1 MSSLPRECAKLRE
14 HLPELAEG
22 VLGGSDRARLEGHL
36 ASCPRCAAE
45 LADLRAVVSALR
57 TIPPDPLPAHILGSV
72 RRAVAG
78 RARPIARTP
87 VQHWA
92 RLVLASSAAAVVLA
106 MALAFHFTQ
115 GGVKAVQP
123 MLAKKADQFGAA
135 LQRKSPAAG
144 PSVEVAQAPVGAVA
158 VPALPSSKSEGHGLA
173 RAPGPQARDRL
184 ATGGGAPITETPPQ
198 PVMDAAL
205 AYGDGVPEPAG
216 GGAGRGGA
224 GGGAFCRRSPDA
236 NQSKARRSGGES
248 AGAARRDL
256 RLGAILPEATAREA
270 AKAAPAQPSPPPARA
285 RLGMINSTRQLTITL
300 APGAAA
306 EDASLVMRQPDGH
319 PLVLWQG
326 RLTEAVTVPIPAGAL
341 GGGPASIPITIE
353 SQLGRRQYVLFLP
366 VLSRLGQTA
375 PSLPAM
381 RYDGDPLGNV
391 FAQLSALSGLAL
403 LVEAPL
409 DQPVYGEL
417 PAGEPSAAL
426 ARLAG
431 DAGFQVDS
439 EGEIVRTLTR
449 AKGG

>member
-14 HLPELAEG
+14 RLPELAEG
-22 VLGGSDRARLEGHL
+22 VLGGSDRARLEAHL

-45 LADLRAVVSALR
+45 LADLRVVVSALR
-57 TIPPDPLPAHILGSV
+57 AIPPDPLPAHILGSV

-135 LQRKSPAAG
+135 LQPKSPAAG
-144 PSVEVAQAPVGAVA
+144 PSVEVAQLPTAAVA
-158 VPALPSSKSEGHGLA
+158 APALPSAKPEGHGAA
-173 RAPGPQARDRL
+173 RAPGPQARNHL
-184 ATGGGAPITETPPQ
+184 AGGGGAPATQTPPQ
-198 PVMDAAL
+198 PVFDAAL
-205 AYGDGVPEPAG
+205 AYGAGVPGPAG

-224 GGGAFCRRSPDA
+224 GGGSFYRRSPDA
-236 NQSKARRSGGES
+236 NQSKVRRSGGES
-248 AGAARRDL
+248 AGAAGREL
-256 RLGAILPEATAREA
+256 RLGAILSEATTRED
-270 AKAAPAQPSPPPARA
+270 AKAAPAQPTPPPAGA
-285 RLGMINSTRQLTITL
+285 HLGMADTTRQLTITL

-306 EDASLVMRQPDGH
+306 DISLVMQQPDGH

-341 GGGPASIPITIE
+341 GGGPASIPIAIE

-381 RYDGDPLGNV
+381 TCDGNPLGNI

-409 DQPVYGEL
+409 DRRVYGEL
-417 PAGEPSAAL
+417 PAGEPGASL

-439 EGEIVRTLTR
+439 EGESLRTLTR
-449 AKGG
+449 SKGD